1 MKKFKS
7 GFTLAEVLITLA
19 IIGII
24 SAIILPS
31 VMSNYQYKSVGVK
44 LGKFISTVEGSARAF
59 VVNEGSFS
67 AEGEMIANF
76 ANDTFIYKQFE
87 NLSDVTEYPEV
98 PARARA
104 VADRTGMTSDQT
116 YPVAILKDGTGVR
129 LALDDTPYSG
139 EGTENR
145 LDIVP
150 PEKYGVPVFRMDF
163 NPNVQGL
170 PSTAQKV
177 YSLTVTE
184 LGYIFPHQD
193 DDCAWELYN
202 NDFNTTARS
211 YADGTACHVDQ
222 QNP

>member
-1 MKKFKS
+1 MKKIKS

-59 VVNEGSFS
+59 VVNEGVFTNDSDMV
-67 AEGEMIANF
+67 ADF

-87 NLSDVTEYPEV
+87 GLADMTEYPEV
-98 PARARA
+98 TTSTYSTN
-104 VADRTGMTSDQT
+104 DRTGMVSSEER
-116 YPVAILKDGTGVR
+116 PVAILKDGTGFR
-129 LALDDTPYSG
+129 LSLDSTTFDDT
-139 EGTENR
+139 
-145 LDIVP
+145 LADMVP
-150 PEKYGVPVFRMDF
+150 PEKYGVPAFRIDF

-184 LGYIFPHQD
+184 LGYIFPHPD
-193 DDCAWELYN
+193 DDCTWELYN

-211 YADGTACHVDQ
+211 FAGEAACHVDS
-222 QNP
+222 NAGAE